1 MESSKKDKKPQ
12 LFRKDISLYLTQLPE
27 EVNFTKTTYKEVVTE
42 KFGRDF
48 DLQDLLS
55 WDVLDYNRF
64 KTADLTMEVS
74 EFLQKSNH
82 DKLTK

>member
-48 DLQDLLS
+48 DLQEL
-55 WDVLDYNRF
+55 
-64 KTADLTMEVS
+64 
-74 EFLQKSNH
+74 
-82 DKLTK
+82 